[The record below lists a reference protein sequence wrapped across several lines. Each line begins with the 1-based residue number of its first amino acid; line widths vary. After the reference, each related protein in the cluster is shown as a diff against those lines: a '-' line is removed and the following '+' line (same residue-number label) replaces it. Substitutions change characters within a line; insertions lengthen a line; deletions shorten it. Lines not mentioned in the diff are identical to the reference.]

1 MPQKVDISH
10 KTVIFMAIF
19 ILALWIVYLI
29 RDLIIILFVAVIFV
43 SALSPLVN
51 FFVRLRL
58 PKVLSIALTYII
70 IIAIVTGLIIGML
83 PPLIEQ
89 SSRLIVVSPSLL
101 AQFFNITNIDK
112 TVFSSE
118 LTSLSKNLFS
128 ITLSLFDSLLAVI
141 FLLVITFY
149 MLLEKDNLESRI
161 ASLFKSEQSAS
172 ANERSS
178 STNKAERVR
187 RSIVKIEEKLGAWLQ
202 GQLILSLLVGILSYI
217 GLTIL
222 NIPYALPLA
231 LIAGVMEVIPVIGP
245 IISALPAIFIALTIS
260 PFLSVMV
267 AAMYLIIQQLE
278 NSLIVP
284 QVMKRAVGLNPLI
297 VILAIAIGSRLLG
310 IAGALLAVPMAV
322 VFQIIAAEIIEGK
335 KV

>member
-1 MPQKVDISH
+1 MPQKVDVSH
-10 KTVIFMAIF
+10 KTIIFVTLF
-19 ILALWIVYLI
+19 VLALWVTYLI
-29 RDLIIILFVAVIFV
+29 RDLLVILFVAVIFV

-51 FFVRLRL
+51 LLVRFKL
-58 PKVLSIALTYII
+58 PKVISIIVAYVI
-70 IIAIVTGLIIGML
+70 IIAVLAGLIISII

-89 SSRLIVVSPSLL
+89 SNRLIVASPPLI

-112 TVFSSE
+112 SVFSSE
-118 LTSLSKNLFS
+118 VTSISKNLFS
-128 ITLSLFDSLLAVI
+128 ITISLFDNLLTII

-149 MLLEKDNLESRI
+149 LLLDKENLENRI
-161 ASLFKSEQSAS
+161 ASLFKSKE
-172 ANERSS
+172 ERI
-178 STNKAERVR
+178 R

-202 GQLILSLLVGILSYI
+202 GQLILSLLVGILSFI

-245 IISALPAIFIALTIS
+245 IISAIPAIFIALTIS
-260 PFLSVMV
+260 PLLGVMV

-310 IAGALLAVPMAV
+310 ISGALLAVPIAV
-322 VFQIIAAEIIEGK
+322 VFQIIATEIIEGE